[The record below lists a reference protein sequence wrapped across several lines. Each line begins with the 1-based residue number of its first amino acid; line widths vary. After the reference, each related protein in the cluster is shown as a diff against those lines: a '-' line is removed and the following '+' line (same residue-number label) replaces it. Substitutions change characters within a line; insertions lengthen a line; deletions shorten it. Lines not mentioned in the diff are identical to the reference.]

1 MFSCLGILYRLVTCF
16 DKPTPTPSTLPWAA
30 VSREMHTALE
40 FWEQTECQHW
50 TGHLDQSTLF
60 LTSRLRDITNEEVE
74 ERVRGW
80 GGVLWNAVRGMAV
93 THSCSHTKCCPR
105 HGCYT
110 HVLTWN
116 AVHSMAVSLVFL
128 HEMLSTAW
136 LLHSCSH
143 RHHGYL
149 PKSSTRSSQPK
160 FYLDG
165 VDRPHCFL
173 RLYRQLDSCWWRE
186 TYSFVRMWPLVG
198 FPCASGCL
206 HIYVRVDLVGY
217 PPKKS

>member
-1 MFSCLGILYRLVTCF
+1 MFSCLGTLYRLVTCF
-16 DKPTPTPSTLPWAA
+16 DKPTPTPSTLLWAA

-74 ERVRGW
+74 RKSKRLGRGI
-80 GGVLWNAVRGMAV
+80 V
-93 THSCSHTKCCPR
+93 KCCPW

-110 HVLTWN
+110 
-116 AVHSMAVSLVFL
+116 LVFS

-143 RHHGYL
+143 VKCCPQHGCFTSVLTWNAVHSMAATLMFSPPPWLLARVFYKIKPAKIL
-149 PKSSTRSSQPK
+149 PR
-160 FYLDG
+160 
-165 VDRPHCFL
+165 
-173 RLYRQLDSCWWRE
+173 WWR
-186 TYSFVRMWPLVG
+186 
-198 FPCASGCL
+198 
-206 HIYVRVDLVGY
+206 
-217 PPKKS
+217 